1 MGGEAAIVEEMRE
14 EPERA
19 ARTSGES
26 GAIGEAAYVRRVLI
40 TLGLVALA
48 LFLWEVRHALLLTF
62 TAGVLAVLIGA
73 AVGPIHR
80 TTGLARPHAVALV
93 VVSVLALL
101 VLVGSLVGTQV
112 GVQVRALATAVPE
125 RLDAIG
131 QRYGLDLAHAG
142 NSQSGG
148 LGQIYETV
156 VGPMTTFGLGAATAM
171 TEAVLVLIG
180 AAYLAIAPEVY
191 VSGAVKLFPKAQ
203 QERAAATIL
212 TCGNALRLWALAQ
225 GIAMVLIGIMAGF
238 GAWAIGLPAP
248 IAIGLFAGLT
258 EFVPV
263 LGPIAGAVPP
273 LLLALGQGLEPA
285 AWTLAL
291 FVAIQQVESNV
302 ITPLLQKR
310 MVSIPPALQLFAVI
324 AFGLVFGTL
333 GLLVA
338 APLTVVVYVAVQKLY
353 VRETL
358 GVPVVVAGQEG
369 EGQKGTDGEEPDADR
384 AGQAPAPRG
393 EQG

>member
-1 MGGEAAIVEEMRE
+1 M
-14 EPERA
+14 
-19 ARTSGES
+19 
-26 GAIGEAAYVRRVLI
+26 LI

-80 TTGLARPHAVALV
+80 TTGLARHHAVALV

-101 VLVGSLVGTQV
+101 VLVGSLVGAQV
-112 GVQVRALATAVPE
+112 GAQVRALATAVPE
-125 RLDAIG
+125 RLEAVG
-131 QRYGLDLAHAG
+131 QRYGLDLTHAG
-142 NSQSGG
+142 SGQGGG

-156 VGPMTTFGLGAATAM
+156 VGPMTTFGLGAATAL

-180 AAYLAIAPEVY
+180 AAYLAIAPDVY
-191 VSGAVKLFPKAQ
+191 IAGAVKLFPKAQ
-203 QERAAATIL
+203 QERAHTTIL
-212 TCGNALRLWALAQ
+212 ACGNALRLWALAQ
-225 GIAMVLIGIMAGF
+225 GVAMALIGIMAGL
-238 GAWAIGLPAP
+238 GVWAIGLPAP

-263 LGPIAGAVPP
+263 LGPIAGSIPP

-291 FVAIQQVESNV
+291 FVVIQQIESNV

-310 MVSIPPALQLFAVI
+310 VVAIPPALQLFAVI

-338 APLTVVVYVAVQKLY
+338 APLTVVAYVAVQKLY

-358 GVPVVVAGQEG
+358 GVPVVVAGQQGAGQEAARHEG
-369 EGQKGTDGEEPDADR
+369 LHGER
-384 AGQAPAPRG
+384 AGQERVGQTPVAPA